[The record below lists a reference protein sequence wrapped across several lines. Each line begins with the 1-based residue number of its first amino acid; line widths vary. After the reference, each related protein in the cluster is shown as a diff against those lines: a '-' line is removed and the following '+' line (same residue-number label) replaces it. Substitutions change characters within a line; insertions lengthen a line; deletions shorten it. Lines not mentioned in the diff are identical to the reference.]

1 MQIKFIVNFRGKKMK
16 RNNHLFLTIAVLK
29 CCLAL
34 AFIFSVHVA
43 SYGQRVKPN
52 GAQKPTVL
60 VLATYHMDNPGR
72 DVMNVQSD
80 DVLTEKRQKEIRGF
94 INLLKRFKPTRIAVE
109 VPFGSVKLNEQYSQ
123 YLRGEYQLT
132 GDEIDQIGYRLAKE
146 SNHRKIYGVDA
157 DGAFDIGRV
166 FAFAGANNQQD
177 TVDRG
182 MVIGKRQVAEVNKLI
197 QTETITEIYKAIND
211 QRRINEGHQAYMM
224 MSRVGKD
231 KEYPGVDLL
240 ADWYKRNLKIFS
252 NITRITE
259 SKNDRILVI
268 IGGGHVKLLQ
278 QFIEDSGDYNLEKAG
293 KYFRLK

>member
-1 MQIKFIVNFRGKKMK
+1 MK
-16 RNNHLFLTIAVLK
+16 RNRRFFQSVAILK
-29 CCLAL
+29 CCLAI
-34 AFIFSVHVA
+34 AFVFSA
-43 SYGQRVKPN
+43 YLSSYAQKPKQS
-52 GAQKPTVL
+52 GAQKPAVL

-80 DVLTEKRQKEIRGF
+80 DVLTEKRQKEIRQF
-94 INLLKRFKPTRIAVE
+94 VNLLKRFKPTKIAVE
-109 VPFGSVKLNEQYSQ
+109 MPFGSVRLDEQYGR

-146 SNHRKIYGVDA
+146 SNHRTVYGVDA
-157 DGAFDIGRV
+157 AGAFDIGRV
-166 FAFAGANNQQD
+166 FAFAGANNQQE

-182 MVIGKRQVAEVNKLI
+182 IAIGKRQVAEVNKLI
-197 QTETITEIYKAIND
+197 QTGTIREIYKAIND
-211 QRRINEGHQAYMM
+211 QRKINESHQAYLM

-240 ADWYKRNLKIFS
+240 ADWYERNLKIFS

-259 SKNDRILVI
+259 SKDDRILVI
-268 IGGGHVKLLQ
+268 IGGGHVRLLQ

-293 KYFRLK
+293 KYF